1 MLALVALIKI
11 IFKKSDAQFA
21 PNATRIQ
28 EPDMEQGKVGAS
40 AAKLKKAFHFID
52 GVGIGQ

>member
-52 GVGIGQ
+52 GVGIGH